1 MIRAQILDNWTTN
14 EQGTRQMNLS
24 YLNDHGANLFTSLTD
39 KTEQPSENIPTDPN
53 LLVVEVTCTE
63 DQLAAIEGHKDY
75 GEAAVLW
82 VGEMDNEKLRDGIL
96 DLKWRKKLRS
106 RLAKAKIPNIEIE
119 KIIGNNVG
127 ENARRGIAN
136 DLISQLKALPKSPP
150 VPVVLG
156 MPLYTSNFVGNI
168 FKKLKKYLP

>member
-53 LLVVEVTCTE
+53 LLVVEVTCTT
-63 DQLAAIEGHKDY
+63 DQLAAIAAEY

-82 VGEMDNEKLRDGIL
+82 SE
-96 DLKWRKKLRS
+96 
-106 RLAKAKIPNIEIE
+106 EIE
-119 KIIGNNVG
+119 DETI
-127 ENARRGIAN
+127 E
-136 DLISQLKALPKSPP
+136 
-150 VPVVLG
+150 
-156 MPLYTSNFVGNI
+156 
-168 FKKLKKYLP
+168 